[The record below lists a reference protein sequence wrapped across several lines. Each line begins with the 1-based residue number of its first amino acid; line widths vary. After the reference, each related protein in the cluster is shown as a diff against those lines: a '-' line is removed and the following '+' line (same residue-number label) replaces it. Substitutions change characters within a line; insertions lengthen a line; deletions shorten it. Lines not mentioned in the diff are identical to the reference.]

1 MEKVGFNGCSVWLTN
16 FCLLGGC
23 RMLMLGFHFKQLRL
37 RCFKCFKKEEVEI
50 LWFEHKQNI
59 FIQYSTQQIDKMTC
73 SERLPK
79 CNNFALSLMRIFR
92 DWNEKNN
99 FLAFN
104 RLNNGMGRINAQLTI
119 KLPVKLGQ
127 INTIVK
133 YSHWGPYLCSACLIV
148 LLCLLLCFIK
158 KNLYPIVEDNRN

>member
-1 MEKVGFNGCSVWLTN
+1 M
-16 FCLLGGC
+16 FCLTDKFLLTW
-23 RMLMLGFHFKQLRL
+23 RLQNAHAWISLQTAPTAMLQVLQKRRGWDFVVWAQTKH
-37 RCFKCFKKEEVEI
+37 I
-50 LWFEHKQNI
+50 HT
-59 FIQYSTQQIDKMTC
+59 IQHTTIDKMTC

-92 DWNEKNN
+92 DWSEKNN